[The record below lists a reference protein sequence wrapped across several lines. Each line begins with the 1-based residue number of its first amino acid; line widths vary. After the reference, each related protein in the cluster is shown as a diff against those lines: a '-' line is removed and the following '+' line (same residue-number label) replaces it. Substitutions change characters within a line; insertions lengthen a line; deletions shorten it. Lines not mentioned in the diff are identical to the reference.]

1 MPRTKEPLPRKTL
14 RWSPRLIR
22 DLRGKR
28 SQAKFGAL
36 LGVAKNTVW
45 RWEAGY
51 AEPEAAAVARLTGL
65 AERENFLAD
74 WHLVGSIPRIGHP
87 EDESRRIAEMIQP
100 SLERTTREI
109 SDRVFA

>member
-1 MPRTKEPLPRKTL
+1 MPLAKESPPRKTL

-28 SQAKFGAL
+28 SQAEFGGL

-51 AEPEAAAVARLTGL
+51 AEPEAAAVARLTEL

-74 WHLVGSIPRIGHP
+74 WHLVGSITRIGNL
-87 EDESRRIAEMIQP
+87 EEGSRQIAEMIKA
-100 SLERTTREI
+100 SLARTTREI
-109 SDRVFA
+109 G